1 MSQESTFH
9 PVARAV
15 AAIGALAVIVVAG
28 NMLVSSLGL
37 GHKTLDLTSEKI
49 HSLSDG
55 TKAIVGE
62 LPANVTIRYYATRS
76 TDYMPEDLKLHMRRV
91 DDLLAEYR
99 NLSKGRIRIENL
111 DPEPDTDAEDAANL
125 DGISGQQINNENL
138 YFGLAI
144 TCLDRTATIPFL
156 DPNDETMLEYEISR
170 RIAEVSAARKPVVGV
185 MSALPIT
192 GSAPM
197 MPGQRPQEP
206 WIIYSQLKQSYEVQ
220 DLTMTPGEIDPD
232 KINVVLL
239 LHPAGITPE
248 AEFALDQYL
257 LKGGT
262 VIACVDPFS
271 VTAQMTSGGNP
282 MMGQAGAP
290 TSSSLPTLFK
300 SWGIEMSET
309 QVVGDGRFQTTMQGG
324 RPGLA
329 VLTIPQEG
337 MPQEDS
343 IVTRDL
349 TSVTLF
355 LAGGITKS
363 GGAGVSIDTLVRAS
377 TEAGLVDSDPASRLD
392 PSLATTF
399 RPDGKNHDLV
409 VHLKGNFK
417 TAFPDGDPAAATQE
431 TEEQEGETPAT
442 EAPATEAPAT
452 ETPATEAP
460 ATETPA
466 TEAPATEA
474 PATEAPATEAP
485 ATEAPATETPA
496 PTHLTTAQKEG
507 NVFIISDVDAFY
519 DNFCYQAQRLGNMQL
534 VQPINGNSSLLF
546 NLIDQAASSTHL
558 IGSRSRAATSR
569 PFTVFRE
576 MEADANQRVGAK
588 IAEFEEKAEEA
599 QQRLGELQS
608 QKSAGNELYL
618 TPEQEQEIRK
628 LRSQEVDARKAI
640 RELQK
645 DLRRDKDRI
654 AANIILWNIVAVPA
668 LVLIAAGI
676 FLFIRR
682 SSTRAR

>member
-452 ETPATEAP
+452 ETPATE
-460 ATETPA
+460 T
-466 TEAPATEA
+466 
-474 PATEAPATEAP
+474 P
-485 ATEAPATETPA
+485 ATEAPATETPT

>member
-1 MSQESTFH
+1 
-9 PVARAV
+9 
-15 AAIGALAVIVVAG
+15 
-28 NMLVSSLGL
+28 
-37 GHKTLDLTSEKI
+37 
-49 HSLSDG
+49 
-55 TKAIVGE
+55 
-62 LPANVTIRYYATRS
+62 
-76 TDYMPEDLKLHMRRV
+76 
-91 DDLLAEYR
+91 
-99 NLSKGRIRIENL
+99 
-111 DPEPDTDAEDAANL
+111 
-125 DGISGQQINNENL
+125 
-138 YFGLAI
+138 
-144 TCLDRTATIPFL
+144 
-156 DPNDETMLEYEISR
+156 
-170 RIAEVSAARKPVVGV
+170 
-185 MSALPIT
+185 
-192 GSAPM
+192 M

-248 AEFALDQYL
+248 SEFALDQYL

-460 ATETPA
+460 ATE
-466 TEAPATEA
+466 APATET
-474 PATEAPATEAP
+474 PT
-485 ATEAPATETPA
+485 TETPA

>member
-1 MSQESTFH
+1 
-9 PVARAV
+9 
-15 AAIGALAVIVVAG
+15 
-28 NMLVSSLGL
+28 
-37 GHKTLDLTSEKI
+37 
-49 HSLSDG
+49 
-55 TKAIVGE
+55 
-62 LPANVTIRYYATRS
+62 
-76 TDYMPEDLKLHMRRV
+76 
-91 DDLLAEYR
+91 
-99 NLSKGRIRIENL
+99 
-111 DPEPDTDAEDAANL
+111 
-125 DGISGQQINNENL
+125 
-138 YFGLAI
+138 
-144 TCLDRTATIPFL
+144 
-156 DPNDETMLEYEISR
+156 
-170 RIAEVSAARKPVVGV
+170 
-185 MSALPIT
+185 
-192 GSAPM
+192 
-197 MPGQRPQEP
+197 
-206 WIIYSQLKQSYEVQ
+206 
-220 DLTMTPGEIDPD
+220 
-232 KINVVLL
+232 
-239 LHPAGITPE
+239 
-248 AEFALDQYL
+248 
-257 LKGGT
+257 
-262 VIACVDPFS
+262 
-271 VTAQMTSGGNP
+271 
-282 MMGQAGAP
+282 
-290 TSSSLPTLFK
+290 
-300 SWGIEMSET
+300 
-309 QVVGDGRFQTTMQGG
+309 
-324 RPGLA
+324 
-329 VLTIPQEG
+329 
-337 MPQEDS
+337 
-343 IVTRDL
+343 
-349 TSVTLF
+349 
-355 LAGGITKS
+355 
-363 GGAGVSIDTLVRAS
+363 
-377 TEAGLVDSDPASRLD
+377 
-392 PSLATTF
+392 
-399 RPDGKNHDLV
+399 
-409 VHLKGNFK
+409 
-417 TAFPDGDPAAATQE
+417 
-431 TEEQEGETPAT
+431 AT

-466 TEAPATEA
+466 TETPTTE
-474 PATEAPATEAP
+474 TP
-485 ATEAPATETPA
+485 ATEAPATETPT